1 MREMKNS
8 NIIWLGSIPSD
19 WNILRV
25 KNTSWLKG
33 RIGWDGLKSEEFTDE
48 GPYLITG
55 TDFSDGKV
63 NWDTCA
69 HITEDRFSEDELL
82 HIKEGDLLITKDG
95 TIGKLAIVEGCPEKV
110 SLNSG
115 VMIIRN
121 NSSWRYDQKFMY
133 YILGSEV
140 FTQWFESE
148 QKPGSTIRHL
158 YQHQFGEFRF
168 PFPSLSEQRSIVS
181 YLDKKC
187 ATIDEAIARRR
198 QIIEKLEEYRMSKIA
213 DLVLLRDS
221 HDRYETGNIW
231 FETMPAGIKIS
242 SIKRH
247 FSVKLGKMLCSS
259 ARDEND
265 TLEPY
270 YCAGDVHFDGMNYSD
285 LKRMWFS
292 QAEKKLNEVR
302 NGDLLIVEG
311 GAGAGGAFIVSQQVV
326 PTYIQNSILRVR
338 GTKTGSVRYLKYL
351 IEHLVKNGYI
361 GYACN
366 TATFAHY
373 TNDKVSDT
381 PFPAI
386 PIEIQEKIA
395 DELDSIDR
403 GVQKLKT
410 VNSQAIEKLEEYR
423 KSIIYNAVTGKID
436 CREAV

>member
-1 MREMKNS
+1 MREMINTGNDCLSLIPKDWSCPRLKFHCLIS
-8 NIIWLGSIPSD
+8 NGSDPQTEGDIPVYGSGQEP
-19 WNILRV
+19 V
-25 KNTSWLKG
+25 KFCG
-33 RIGWDGLKSEEFTDE
+33 EFKE
-48 GPYLITG
+48 GPAILLGRKGTLDKPKYVEGKFWNVDTAMDAYPVNINPRYLFLIT
-55 TDFSDGKV
+55 TILDIKRYATCTAKPSMTQSD
-63 NWDTCA
+63 
-69 HITEDRFSEDELL
+69 
-82 HIKEGDLLITKDG
+82 
-95 TIGKLAIVEGCPEKV
+95 
-110 SLNSG
+110 
-115 VMIIRN
+115 
-121 NSSWRYDQKFMY
+121 Y
-133 YILGSEV
+133 YNMPIPLPPPG
-140 FTQWFESE
+140 E
-148 QKPGSTIRHL
+148 QSA
-158 YQHQFGEFRF
+158 
-168 PFPSLSEQRSIVS
+168 IVS

-187 ATIDEAIARRR
+187 AAIDEAIARRR

>member
-168 PFPSLSEQRSIVS
+168 PFPSLSEQQSIVS

-187 ATIDEAIARRR
+187 AAIDEAIARRKK
-198 QIIEKLEEYRMSKIA
+198 IIEKLYEFRMSKIA
-213 DLVLLRDS
+213 DLVLMKDRNS
-221 HDRYETGNIW
+221 RYETDNPY
-231 FETMPAGIKIS
+231 FKSMPVGVKIS
-242 SIKRH
+242 SIRRH
-247 FSVKLGKMLCSS
+247 FSVKLGKMLCSE
-259 ARDEND
+259 ARTEDD
-265 TLEPY
+265 SLEQY
-270 YCAGDVHFDGMNYSD
+270 YCAADVHFEGINYSD
-285 LKRMWFS
+285 LKQMWFS
-292 QAEKKLNEVR
+292 TKEKAQYLVK
-302 NGDLLIVEG
+302 NGDMLVVEG
-311 GAGAGGAFIVSQQVV
+311 GAGAGGSYVVSEQKT
-326 PTYIQNSILRVR
+326 PTYIQNSILRIR
-338 GTKTGSVRYLKYL
+338 GTKSGSVRYLKYL
-351 IEHLVKNGYI
+351 VEYLVKNGYI
-361 GYACN
+361 AYACN
-366 TATFAHY
+366 TATFSHF

-386 PIEIQEKIA
+386 DLDEQEKIA
-395 DELDSIDR
+395 DKLDAIDMQINEMVS
-403 GVQKLKT
+403 GYQKI
-410 VNSQAIEKLEEYR
+410 IEKLEEYR
-423 KSIIYNAVTGKID
+423 KSIIYNAITGKID
-436 CREAV
+436 CREVV